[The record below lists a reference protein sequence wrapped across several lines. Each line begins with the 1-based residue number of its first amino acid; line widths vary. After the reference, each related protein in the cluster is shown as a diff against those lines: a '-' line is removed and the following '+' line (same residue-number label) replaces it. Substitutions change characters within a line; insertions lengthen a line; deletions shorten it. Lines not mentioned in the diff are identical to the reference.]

1 MLFNKISVIL
11 ITLYNVNIKTFFFKI
26 FWEHRSTNIRVHL
39 INHCIMKHII
49 TISHNLSKVLGCY
62 WQNYKVIDLNN
73 QPKAHD
79 FEYSNST
86 YLKTNSHWWIKFSL
100 TRQTCPK
107 HKTLLKLSPRLKVSI
122 YFLSFIFCS
131 TWRRPLDTRL
141 SILIKLHASTS
152 HYGTAPIRSLNTF
165 ILW

>member
-1 MLFNKISVIL
+1 MSIS
-11 ITLYNVNIKTFFFKI
+11 KHFFFKI

-39 INHCIMKHII
+39 INYCIMKYII

-62 WQNYKVIDLNN
+62 WQNYKVIGLNY

-79 FEYSNST
+79 VEYSNST
-86 YLKTNSHWWIKFSL
+86 YLKTYSHWWIKFSL

>member
-1 MLFNKISVIL
+1 MLFNKISVMTHNPI
-11 ITLYNVNIKTFFFKI
+11 YCQYQNIFFKI

-39 INHCIMKHII
+39 INYCIMKHIK

-62 WQNYKVIDLNN
+62 WQNYKVIGLNY

-79 FEYSNST
+79 VEYSNST
-86 YLKTNSHWWIKFSL
+86 YLKTYSHWWIKFSL